1 MDKQIAVG
9 SVASKAVSTVTI
21 YTTTYYNQMG
31 SLTDPFIWLVM
42 VLGGMLS
49 VSGVLYDYYHTQ
61 DEYTLGKLGS
71 ELLKGLIAG
80 VLVATLLFI
89 GLMEN
94 GNNLLH
100 HLSPNFTV
108 SNALVWFI
116 VSMIMSIGALDIVDT
131 IISIPKKL
139 AKWLGNKFGD

>member
-1 MDKQIAVG
+1 MDRIDAG
-9 SVASKAVSTVTI
+9 SAASKVVSTTTI
-21 YTTTYYNQMG
+21 SVVTYYKQMG

-42 VLGGMLS
+42 VLGGFLS
-49 VSGVLYDYYHTQ
+49 VLGVLYDYYHSEDT
-61 DEYTLGKLGS
+61 YTFGKLWT
-71 ELLKGLIAG
+71 ELIKGLIAG

-100 HLSPNFTV
+100 YLSPELTIT
-108 SNALVWFI
+108 NALVWFVI
-116 VSMIMSIGALDIVDT
+116 SLIMSIGALDIVDA

-139 AKWLGNKFGD
+139 AKWLGDKFGG